1 MGKTNLVKVKEEKG
15 RRRGRNKSAS
25 FRGEK
30 KGSLVV
36 VVFVLAKKKNNIQES
51 SPERPPRAMSEKNGF
66 FPSFLVLCSIVYY
79 VYVAKQMISV

>member
-15 RRRGRNKSAS
+15 RRRPKKAGTKAS

-51 SPERPPRAMSEKNGF
+51 SPERPPRAMSEKMAF
-66 FPSFLVLCSIVYY
+66 FHLSMYY
-79 VYVAKQMISV
+79 V